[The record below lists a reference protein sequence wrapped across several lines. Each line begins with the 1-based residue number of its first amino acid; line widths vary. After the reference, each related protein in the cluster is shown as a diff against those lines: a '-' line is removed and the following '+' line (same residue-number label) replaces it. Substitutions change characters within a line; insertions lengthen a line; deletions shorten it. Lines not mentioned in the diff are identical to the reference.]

1 MEAETEVKAKGKT
14 ARAKGKTARE
24 MVIKKGSGTNPIHQ
38 VNAVITITDGLR
50 TRGSVCPLSPAP

>member
-14 ARAKGKTARE
+14 ARE
-24 MVIKKGSGTNPIHQ
+24 MVIKIGSGTNPIHQ